1 MFNFFKKTQ
10 TAMPVNQSANQPTDE
25 ELKQILTDAE
35 NDGRR
40 LGVLIASLDV
50 ADEVKQAILDIL
62 PQFTP
67 EQLQRF
73 LAILEVQYANQ
84 KTGKIDEEFA
94 KELETIKTTHDAA
107 IATATATAQK
117 ELEKLEKE
125 INKMSD

>member
-1 MFNFFKKTQ
+1 MFNFLKKSQ
-10 TAMPVNQSANQPTDE
+10 PATAPNQPTDQPTDE
-25 ELKQILTDAE
+25 ELTQMLTDAE

-50 ADEVKQAILDIL
+50 TDEVKQAILDIL
-62 PQFTP
+62 PSFTP

-94 KELETIKTTHDAA
+94 KELQNIKTEHDAQVA
-107 IATATATAQK
+107 SATTTAQK

-125 INKMSD
+125 INKLDK